1 MPICCSPF
9 GLRETQ
15 HRCPEQIPSSCW
27 ERTNAAL
34 CPHRSGKRGAHQET
48 PPGAAG
54 LLNAGRVASDC
65 CTTIAGTRRS
75 YTDAGLGAHSGH
87 RESLTRGNNHG
98 LQRALL
104 PLPARLRA
112 GGSGPCAAEPPPAA
126 TPQPAG
132 SAAGPG
138 RAGRSAAAMGP
149 GCRRAVSSYSSPQ
162 VVVVRDGRLGTAYRA
177 LQLLV
182 LLYFIGYVFIV
193 QKGYQER
200 ETGPESSVITKV
212 KGVTQSLSK
221 VWDVGEY
228 VAPPEG
234 GSSFSILTRVEVSAA
249 QAMGTCHEGPS
260 AACHSEQD
268 CVSGAMDAS
277 HHGESRGRSPSC
289 EDGALPG
296 WPWLSAVLCAHSSA
310 SSESLAEMA
319 AQFTILIKNH
329 VRFPRF
335 GFSKANIQA
344 AESHYLKSCTFNAT
358 SALYCPIFRLGFLAE
373 QAGEDFAV
381 LAEKGGV
388 IGVIISW
395 DCNLDLPDTECNP
408 RYSFRRL
415 DPKGALASPGYNYRF
430 AKYYSWNGTCTRVLT
445 KAYGIRVDVIVQ
457 GQAGKFSLIPTVIT
471 LATALTSVGLGSFLC
486 DWVLLCCMDKERRYS
501 SRKFEQVPLG

>member
-1 MPICCSPF
+1 MGTAERPCPALVDAGLRYGPWPFPLFCCRRGNRAPGHEQSAGEGTRTHSGSRRRACGWKFPSLSASPGEPRGSRVMPICCSPF

-182 LLYFIGYVFIV
+182 LLYFIG
-193 QKGYQER
+193 
-200 ETGPESSVITKV
+200 
-212 KGVTQSLSK
+212 
-221 VWDVGEY
+221 
-228 VAPPEG
+228 
-234 GSSFSILTRVEVSAA
+234 
-249 QAMGTCHEGPS
+249 
-260 AACHSEQD
+260 
-268 CVSGAMDAS
+268 
-277 HHGESRGRSPSC
+277 
-289 EDGALPG
+289 
-296 WPWLSAVLCAHSSA
+296 
-310 SSESLAEMA
+310 
-319 AQFTILIKNH
+319 
-329 VRFPRF
+329 
-335 GFSKANIQA
+335 
-344 AESHYLKSCTFNAT
+344 
-358 SALYCPIFRLGFLAE
+358 
-373 QAGEDFAV
+373 
-381 LAEKGGV
+381 
-388 IGVIISW
+388 
-395 DCNLDLPDTECNP
+395 
-408 RYSFRRL
+408 
-415 DPKGALASPGYNYRF
+415 
-430 AKYYSWNGTCTRVLT
+430 
-445 KAYGIRVDVIVQ
+445 
-457 GQAGKFSLIPTVIT
+457 
-471 LATALTSVGLGSFLC
+471 
-486 DWVLLCCMDKERRYS
+486 
-501 SRKFEQVPLG
+501 

>member
-1 MPICCSPF
+1 MP
-9 GLRETQ
+9 
-15 HRCPEQIPSSCW
+15 
-27 ERTNAAL
+27 
-34 CPHRSGKRGAHQET
+34 
-48 PPGAAG
+48 
-54 LLNAGRVASDC
+54 
-65 CTTIAGTRRS
+65 
-75 YTDAGLGAHSGH
+75 
-87 RESLTRGNNHG
+87 
-98 LQRALL
+98 
-104 PLPARLRA
+104 
-112 GGSGPCAAEPPPAA
+112 GGSG
-126 TPQPAG
+126 
-132 SAAGPG
+132 
-138 RAGRSAAAMGP
+138 RS
-149 GCRRAVSSYSSPQ
+149 CE
-162 VVVVRDGRLGTAYRA
+162 
-177 LQLLV
+177 V
-182 LLYFIGYVFIV
+182 LAWCPLH
-193 QKGYQER
+193 
-200 ETGPESSVITKV
+200 
-212 KGVTQSLSK
+212 
-221 VWDVGEY
+221 
-228 VAPPEG
+228 G
-234 GSSFSILTRVEVSAA
+234 GS
-249 QAMGTCHEGPS
+249 
-260 AACHSEQD
+260 
-268 CVSGAMDAS
+268 
-277 HHGESRGRSPSC
+277 
-289 EDGALPG
+289 
-296 WPWLSAVLCAHSSA
+296 

-329 VRFPRF
+329 IRFPRF